1 MNPVKKLFE
10 FGQSPWLDY
19 IERGLLQSGF
29 DRLIEEDGIRGVTSN
44 PSILAKAVI
53 EHNVYQEI
61 ICELRCHS
69 RSVEALYE
77 ALAIE
82 DIRMAADR
90 LLPLYQQTDGL
101 DGYVSLEV
109 SPDIAYDAETTIREA
124 QRLWHAVDRS
134 NLMVKVPAT
143 KPGLIA
149 IRQLTALGKNINATL
164 IFSPTRYVEVA
175 EAWQAG
181 LTERAARG
189 EDITRV
195 ASVASYFVSRIETL
209 ADRLLAEKS
218 EQDPTATRWQGRIA
232 VASAKVAYQH
242 FKALHASEAWQHL
255 IARGAHPQRLLWAS
269 TSTKNPAYS
278 DVKYVDELVGPQTVN
293 TLPPKT
299 LDAYRDHGDPA
310 PRLES
315 DIDGAEAALAAL
327 EGLGIR
333 FEDMARQL
341 EQEGVEKF
349 QASYC
354 KLLAALAD
362 GDSPEGQRAC

>member
-1 MNPVKKLFE
+1 MNPVKKLLD

-19 IERGLLQSGF
+19 IERGLLQNGF

-53 EHNVYQEI
+53 EHDAYRDRI
-61 ICELRCHS
+61 AELRRQE
-69 RSVEALYE
+69 RSVLAIYE
-77 ALAIE
+77 VLAIE

-90 LLPLYQQTDGL
+90 LLPLYQQTERL

-109 SPDIAYDAETTIREA
+109 SPDIAYDAKATIHEA
-124 QRLWHAVDRS
+124 QRLWRAVDRP
-134 NLMVKVPAT
+134 NLMIKVPAT
-143 KPGLIA
+143 KPGLVA

-164 IFSPTRYVEVA
+164 IFSPTRYLEVA

-189 EDITRV
+189 KDISRV

-209 ADRLLAEKS
+209 ADHLLAEKAQ
-218 EQDPTATRWQGRIA
+218 QDPTAARWQGRIA

-242 FKALHASEAWQHL
+242 FKALHASEAWQVL
-255 IARGAHPQRLLWAS
+255 MKSGARPQRLLWAS
-269 TSTKNPAYS
+269 TSTKDSAYS

-315 DIDGAEAALAAL
+315 DIGDAEAAL
-327 EGLGIR
+327 EGLKALGIR
-333 FEDMARQL
+333 FADLAEQL
-341 EQEGVEKF
+341 EQGGVEKF
-349 QASYC
+349 QAAYRQ
-354 KLLAALAD
+354 LLAALAD
-362 GDSPEGQRAC
+362 GISAKG

>member
-1 MNPVKKLFE
+1 MNPVKKLLE

-19 IERGLLQSGF
+19 IERGLLQNGF
-29 DRLIEEDGIRGVTSN
+29 EQLIEEDGIRGVTSN

-53 EHNVYQEI
+53 EHDAYRDRIDQ
-61 ICELRCHS
+61 LRRHE
-69 RSVEALYE
+69 RSVEAIYE

-90 LLPLYQQTDGL
+90 LLPLYRQTERL

-124 QRLWHAVDRS
+124 QRLWRAVDRP
-134 NLMVKVPAT
+134 NLMIKVPAT

-149 IRQLTALGKNINATL
+149 IRRLTSLGKNINATL
-164 IFSPTRYVEVA
+164 IFSPARYMEVA

-181 LTERAARG
+181 LSERAAHG
-189 EDITRV
+189 EDITQV

-209 ADRLLAEKS
+209 ADHLLDEKAG
-218 EQDPTATRWQGRIA
+218 QDAAASRWRGKIA
-232 VASAKVAYQH
+232 VASAKVAYQF
-242 FKALHASEAWQHL
+242 FKGLRASEAWQAL
-255 IARGAHPQRLLWAS
+255 LKSGARPQRLLWAS
-269 TSTKNPAYS
+269 TSTKDPAYS

-293 TLPPKT
+293 TLPPET

-315 DIDGAEAALAAL
+315 DIGEAEAAL
-327 EGLGIR
+327 EGLKALGIR
-333 FEDMARQL
+333 FADMADQL

-349 QASYC
+349 QAAYRQ
-354 KLLAALAD
+354 LLAALAD
-362 GDSPEGQRAC
+362 GISAEG